1 VKFIWV
7 VTSCEGRPT
16 ADVIAHYYELH
27 YQNKKVHLH
36 GSETTFV
43 AQFGCI
49 SFQPSR
55 FGDRARPA
63 LAMRNKWSTGWDG
76 NWFYCQVPA
85 ERMGDGRG
93 KGNYLLSSI
102 MTPLTYFPEAPSF
115 SGPDDTND
123 VAFVE
128 ATSIIGNRDAMEEFL
143 ACRLW
148 PFSENFGFD
157 VEMKET
163 PLSKVVVP
171 MTRVTAVIMA

>member
-63 LAMRNKWSTGWDG
+63 LAMRTSG
-76 NWFYCQVPA
+76 VPA
-85 ERMGDGRG
+85 GMAIGSIA
-93 KGNYLLSSI
+93 KCLLSGWA
-102 MTPLTYFPEAPSF
+102 MV
-115 SGPDDTND
+115 
-123 VAFVE
+123 VARG
-128 ATSIIGNRDAMEEFL
+128 II
-143 ACRLW
+143 C
-148 PFSENFGFD
+148 
-157 VEMKET
+157 
-163 PLSKVVVP
+163 
-171 MTRVTAVIMA
+171 